1 MSITVQKW
9 KLPESQLQLGTLR
22 RQLETEGMTTAWYSE
37 VPGVVFPEHQH
48 TFRESRWVLSGFLHI
63 EAAGETHAL
72 GPGDRIDLPAHTP
85 HRVQVLGLTPVVY
98 VTGAPADELPRPV
111 AA

>member
-1 MSITVQKW
+1 VSIRVQKW
-9 KLPESQLQLGTLR
+9 ERPAGQLQLGALR
-22 RQLETEGMTTAWYSE
+22 RQLETEGMRTAWYSE
-37 VPGVVFPEHQH
+37 VPGIVFPEHQH
-48 TFRESRWVLSGFLHI
+48 TFDESRWVLSGYLHV
-63 EAAGETHAL
+63 EAGGERYAL

-98 VTGAPADELPRPV
+98 VTGAPADAFPRTV

>member
-1 MSITVQKW
+1 VSLSVRKW
-9 KLPESQLQLGTLR
+9 ELPEGQLQLGTIR
-22 RQLETEGMTTAWYSE
+22 RQLEAEGMRTAWYSE

-48 TFRESRWVLSGFLHI
+48 VFDESRWVLSGYLHV
-63 EAAGETHAL
+63 EAGGQFFSL

-98 VTGAPADELPRPV
+98 VTGAPPESFPRPGV
-111 AA
+111 S

>member
-1 MSITVQKW
+1 MSIQVHKW
-9 KLPESQLQLGTLR
+9 ELPAGQLQLGTLR
-22 RQLETEGMTTAWYSE
+22 RQLETEGMRTAWYSE

-48 TFRESRWVLSGFLHI
+48 TFDESRWVLSGYLHV
-63 EAAGETHAL
+63 EAEGQRFAL

-98 VTGAPADELPRPV
+98 VTGAPADAVPRN
-111 AA
+111 AAA